1 MSLNTAK
8 GRYKKQRRLK
18 NRFGRPVRIG
28 APVTRIIRPYGGA
41 VLYGSRWD
49 K

>member
-8 GRYKKQRRLK
+8 GRRKQQRRFK
-18 NRFGRPVRIG
+18 NRFGRPINIG
-28 APVTRIIRPYGGA
+28 APVRRVIRPYGGS